1 MQERIET
8 HEFLPLAE
16 HLQVGQSVRAK
27 HCNNNRT
34 MIVSRGQGKVTA
46 HCFRCDGRGF
56 HAEQENFQDKLNR
69 IAAER
74 NAEHDAVA
82 SHALPEP
89 RVYDLKLWPRD
100 AALWLYKSGF
110 SPSMIARLGAY
121 WCPELGRVVLPIMED
136 DHAVFWQARAIER
149 KPKIISPKR
158 RRDGLVAKY
167 GVGDT
172 LVLCEDILSAFK
184 VGQVTEAWALMG
196 TAMSDAVFT
205 SVIAAERSV
214 IVWLDGD
221 AAGLRASAKIIKGLR
236 AYGVQATPVITS
248 RDPKLHTRE
257 EIKCLI
263 ASCGMGAS
271 MEKVTDTI
279 MRVTV
284 G

>member
-1 MQERIET
+1 MKERIEA

-74 NAEHDAVA
+74 NAEHVAAA

-110 SPSMIARLGAY
+110 SPSMIDRLGAY
-121 WCPELGRVVLPIMED
+121 WCPDLGRVVLPIMKD
-136 DHAVFWQARAIER
+136 GHAVFWQARAIER
-149 KPKIISPKR
+149 KPKIILPKR

-184 VGQVTEAWALMG
+184 VGQVTEAWSLLG
-196 TAMSDAVFT
+196 TSLNPAPL
-205 SVIAAERSV
+205 AEILYRGCDV

-221 AAGLRASAKIIKGLR
+221 KPGQDAAAKILKTLRAHGIAVRNIVTEK
-236 AYGVQATPVITS
+236 
-248 RDPKLHTRE
+248 DPKKYNRALIE
-257 EIKCLI
+257 EQLCLG
-263 ASCGMGAS
+263 S
-271 MEKVTDTI
+271 
-279 MRVTV
+279 
-284 G
+284 

>member
-110 SPSMIARLGAY
+110 SPSMIDRLGAY
-121 WCPELGRVVLPIMED
+121 WCPDLGRVVLPIMED
-136 DHAVFWQARAIER
+136 GHAVFWQARAIER

-167 GVGDT
+167 GQGDT

-184 VGQVTEAWALMG
+184 VGQVTEAWSLLG
-196 TAMSDAVFT
+196 TVLLPHPM
-205 SVIAAERSV
+205 AEILYRGCRV
-214 IVWLDGD
+214 VVWLDSDTPGQK
-221 AAGLRASAKIIKGLR
+221 AAHKIIRTLRAH
-236 AYGVQATPVITS
+236 GVDVTNVVTEH
-248 RDPKLHTRE
+248 DPKMYDRAFIQEKL
-257 EIKCLI
+257 CL
-263 ASCGMGAS
+263 S
-271 MEKVTDTI
+271 T
-279 MRVTV
+279 
-284 G
+284 